1 VLFVL
6 PFALRWGLDGK
17 EGGARSK
24 RIGSQVRGSGTQQGL
39 GHSFDGK
46 RDGWIIVVDG
56 GSWRRRRWW
65 WCMMMGANIL
75 IHVLLLLPYCI
86 ALPIHPRLEL
96 ELDGTADDGWGCG

>member
-1 VLFVL
+1 V
-6 PFALRWGLDGK
+6 PEAKGLV
-17 EGGARSK
+17 ARC
-24 RIGSQVRGSGTQQGL
+24 GVQVHNKVSVIL
-39 GHSFDGK
+39 LDGK

-56 GSWRRRRWW
+56 GAWRRRRWW